1 MTLYK
6 ICTICTLYLS
16 MFQAPG
22 ESVAHPVLTVHK
34 MYTGWNFSDNK
45 KLGHPKSA
53 SVLHYS
59 APQCKCEKHKL
70 YLLWVHIFSIQKSL
84 NKVEQL
90 LFCTAEE
97 KLYKLFLMTSSCKGG
112 YNQGSNTWFRWGNV
126 FPWYRWRLDFCI
138 LWSSCVV
145 LLFGII
151 YPGLVHLVILTKD
164 EKKITYKWGFYSI
177 YRHDEI
183 FNK

>member
-34 MYTGWNFSDNK
+34 MYSGWNFSDNK

-70 YLLWVHIFSIQKSL
+70 YLLWVHIFAIQKSL

-97 KLYKLFLMTSSCKGG
+97 KQYKLFLMTSSCKGG
-112 YNQGSNTWFRWGNV
+112 YNIQV
-126 FPWYRWRLDFCI
+126 
-138 LWSSCVV
+138 SC
-145 LLFGII
+145 LGTIC
-151 YPGLVHLVILTKD
+151 
-164 EKKITYKWGFYSI
+164 YSI
-177 YRHDEI
+177 LLYSLFILLRRVSWRVMFVMRPYPI
-183 FNK
+183 FFF